1 MTINQLKYVLS
12 LYKYKNFTTAA
23 EKSLVSQPSLSM
35 QIQKLEKELDTKI
48 FDRSKKPIETTLI
61 GEKLIKQFQIIVS
74 ESLKVKDLIN
84 YQKNKI
90 IGNLNIGIS
99 STLESTILPIF
110 TKDLLEKFPEI
121 NIKYVSNK
129 SKFLYNSLN
138 NNELDFVIGIT
149 PLNDSNLFVRPLY
162 YEPILMVIPE
172 NFKNDESREIELSKI
187 NLKDILIPEKEN
199 EFRNTIDNVFLSET
213 YNEKFK
219 NNSLE
224 TLVNLSINGNGIA
237 FIPYLNFLNL
247 SEKHKDKVYKFKAPE
262 PAREISVVFKNN
274 NSKKHIF
281 EEVFLLLKNS
291 FKKIQSFTDVKIIDP
306 KF

>member
-149 PLNDSNLFVRPLY
+149 PLNDSNLVVRPLY

-274 NSKKHIF
+274 NSKKHIL

>member
-149 PLNDSNLFVRPLY
+149 PLNDSNLVVRPLY

-274 NSKKHIF
+274 NSKKHIL
-281 EEVFLLLKNS
+281 EEVFLLLKN
-291 FKKIQSFTDVKIIDP
+291 
-306 KF
+306 

>member
-121 NIKYVSNK
+121 NIKYTSNK

-149 PLNDSNLFVRPLY
+149 PLNDSNLAVRPLY

-172 NFKNDESREIELSKI
+172 NFKNDEAIEVELSKI
-187 NLKDILIPEKEN
+187 NSKDILIPEKEN
-199 EFRNTIDNVFLSET
+199 EFRNTIDNVFQSET

-247 SEKHKDKVYKFKAPE
+247 ADQHKDKVYKFKAPE

-274 NSKKHIF
+274 NLKKHIL

>member
-84 YQKNKI
+84 CQKNKI

-149 PLNDSNLFVRPLY
+149 PLNDSNLVVRPLY

-247 SEKHKDKVYKFKAPE
+247 TEKHKDKVYKFKAPE

-274 NSKKHIF
+274 NSKKHIL

>member
-1 MTINQLKYVLS
+1 MTINQLKYVLA
-12 LYKYKNFTTAA
+12 LYKHKNFTAA
-23 EKSLVSQPSLSM
+23 AHKSLVSQPSLSM
-35 QIQKLEKELDTKI
+35 QIQKLEKELNTKI
-48 FDRSKKPIETTLI
+48 FDRSKKPIETTEI

-74 ESLKVKDLIN
+74 ESLKVKELIN

-110 TKDLLEKFPEI
+110 TKNLLEKFPEI
-121 NIKYVSNK
+121 NFKYTTNN
-129 SKFLYNSLN
+129 SKFLYDSLN

-149 PLNDSNLFVRPLY
+149 PLNDSNLTVRPLY

-172 NFKNDESREIELSKI
+172 NFKNNEATEVELSKI
-187 NLKDILIPEKEN
+187 NSKDILIPEKEN
-199 EFRNTIDNVFLSET
+199 EFRNTIDNIFLSET

-247 SEKHKDKVYKFKAPE
+247 ADQHKDKVFKFKAPE
-262 PAREISVVFKNN
+262 PAREISVVFKNTN
-274 NSKKHIF
+274 LKKHIL

-291 FKKIQSFTDVKIIDP
+291 LKKIQSFTDVKIINT
-306 KF
+306 KI

>member
-35 QIQKLEKELDTKI
+35 QIQKLEKELNTKI
-48 FDRSKKPIETTLI
+48 FDRSKKPIETTEI

-110 TKDLLEKFPEI
+110 TKNLLEKFPEI
-121 NIKYVSNK
+121 NFKYTTNN
-129 SKFLYNSLN
+129 SKFLYDSLN

-149 PLNDSNLFVRPLY
+149 PLNDSNLTVRPLY

-172 NFKNDESREIELSKI
+172 NFKNDEATDVELSKI
-187 NLKDILIPEKEN
+187 NSKDILIPEKEN
-199 EFRNTIDNVFLSET
+199 EFRNTIDNIFLSET

-247 SEKHKDKVYKFKAPE
+247 ADQHKDKVYKFKAPE

-274 NSKKHIF
+274 NLKKHIL

-291 FKKIQSFTDVKIIDP
+291 LKKIQSFTDVKIVNTKI
-306 KF
+306 

>member
-1 MTINQLKYVLS
+1 MTINQLKYVLA
-12 LYKYKNFTTAA
+12 LYKHKNFTTAA

-35 QIQKLEKELDTKI
+35 QIQKLEKELNTKI
-48 FDRSKKPIETTLI
+48 FDRSKKPIETTEI

-99 STLESTILPIF
+99 STLESTILPLF
-110 TKDLLEKFPEI
+110 TGNLFTKFPEI
-121 NIKYVSNK
+121 NIKFISNK
-129 SKFLYNSLN
+129 SRFLYDSLK

-149 PLNDSNLFVRPLY
+149 PLNDTDLTVKPLY
-162 YEPILMVIPE
+162 YEPILIIIPE
-172 NFKNDESREIELSKI
+172 NIKDDNSTEIELSNVDSK
-187 NLKDILIPEKEN
+187 NILVPIKEN
-199 EFRNTIDNVFLSET
+199 EFRNTIENILPSDT

-224 TLVNLSINGNGIA
+224 TLVNLSFKGNGIA
-237 FIPYLNFLNL
+237 LIPYLNFLSL
-247 SEKHKDKVYKFKAPE
+247 RDQQKAKVYKFKAPE

-274 NSKKHIF
+274 NLKKHII
-281 EEVFLLLKNS
+281 EEVFLLIKNS
-291 FKKIQSFTDVKIIDP
+291 IKKIQSFNDVNIINPKI
-306 KF
+306 

>member
-1 MTINQLKYVLS
+1 MTINQLKYVLA
-12 LYKYKNFTTAA
+12 LYKHKNFTTAA

-35 QIQKLEKELDTKI
+35 QIQKLEKELNTKI
-48 FDRSKKPIETTLI
+48 FDRSKKPIETTEI

-99 STLESTILPIF
+99 STLESTILPLF
-110 TKDLLEKFPEI
+110 TGNLFTKFPEI
-121 NIKYVSNK
+121 NIKFISNK
-129 SKFLYNSLN
+129 SRFLYDSLK

-149 PLNDSNLFVRPLY
+149 PLNDTDLTVKPLY
-162 YEPILMVIPE
+162 YEPILIIIPE
-172 NFKNDESREIELSKI
+172 NIKDDNSTEIELSNVDSK
-187 NLKDILIPEKEN
+187 NILVPIKEN
-199 EFRNTIDNVFLSET
+199 EFRNTIDNILPSDT

-224 TLVNLSINGNGIA
+224 TLVNLSFKGNGIA
-237 FIPYLNFLNL
+237 LIPYLNFLNL
-247 SEKHKDKVYKFKAPE
+247 RDQQKAKVYKFKAPE

-274 NSKKHIF
+274 NLKKHII
-281 EEVFLLLKNS
+281 EEVFLLIKNS
-291 FKKIQSFTDVKIIDP
+291 IKKIQSFTDVNIINPKI
-306 KF
+306 

>member
-121 NIKYVSNK
+121 NIKYTSNK

-149 PLNDSNLFVRPLY
+149 PLNDSNLAVRPLY

-172 NFKNDESREIELSKI
+172 NFKNDEAIEVELSKI
-187 NLKDILIPEKEN
+187 NSKDILIPEKEN

-219 NNSLE
+219 NNSIE

-247 SEKHKDKVYKFKAPE
+247 ADQHKDKVYKFKAPE

-274 NSKKHIF
+274 NLKKHIL

>member
-35 QIQKLEKELDTKI
+35 QIQKLEKELNTKI
-48 FDRSKKPIETTLI
+48 FDRSKKPIETTEI

-121 NIKYVSNK
+121 NIKYTSNK

-149 PLNDSNLFVRPLY
+149 PLNDSNLAVRPLY

-172 NFKNDESREIELSKI
+172 NFKNDEATDVELSKI
-187 NLKDILIPEKEN
+187 NSKDILIPEKEN
-199 EFRNTIDNVFLSET
+199 EFRNTIDNIFLSET

-247 SEKHKDKVYKFKAPE
+247 ADQHKDKVYKFKAPE

-274 NSKKHIF
+274 NLKKHIL

-291 FKKIQSFTDVKIIDP
+291 LKKIQSFTDVKIVNTKI
-306 KF
+306 

>member
-35 QIQKLEKELDTKI
+35 QIQKLEKELNTKI
-48 FDRSKKPIETTLI
+48 FDRSKKPIETTEI

-121 NIKYVSNK
+121 NFKYTTNN
-129 SKFLYNSLN
+129 SKFLYDSLN

-149 PLNDSNLFVRPLY
+149 PLNDSNLTVRPLY

-172 NFKNDESREIELSKI
+172 NFKNDEATEVELSKI
-187 NLKDILIPEKEN
+187 NSKDILIPEKEN

-247 SEKHKDKVYKFKAPE
+247 ADQHKDKVYKFKAPE

-274 NSKKHIF
+274 NLKKHIL

-306 KF
+306 KI

>member
-1 MTINQLKYVLS
+1 MTINQLKYVLA
-12 LYKYKNFTTAA
+12 LYKYKNFTTSA

-35 QIQKLEKELDTKI
+35 QVQKLEKKLNTKI
-48 FDRSKKPIETTLI
+48 FDRSKKPIETTEI

-110 TKDLLEKFPEI
+110 TKNLLEKFPKI
-121 NIKYVSNK
+121 NFKYTTNN
-129 SKFLYNSLN
+129 SKFLYDSLN

-149 PLNDSNLFVRPLY
+149 PLNDSNLTVRPLY

-172 NFKNDESREIELSKI
+172 NFKNDEATDVELSKI
-187 NLKDILIPEKEN
+187 NSKDILIPEKEN
-199 EFRNTIDNVFLSET
+199 EFRNTIDNIFLSET

-247 SEKHKDKVYKFKAPE
+247 ADQHKDKVYKFKAPE

-274 NSKKHIF
+274 NLKKHIL

-291 FKKIQSFTDVKIIDP
+291 LKKIQSFTDVKIVNTKI
-306 KF
+306 

>member
-121 NIKYVSNK
+121 NIKYISNK

-149 PLNDSNLFVRPLY
+149 PLNDSNLAVRPLY

-172 NFKNDESREIELSKI
+172 NFKNDESREVELSKI
-187 NLKDILIPEKEN
+187 NSKDILIPEKEN
-199 EFRNTIDNVFLSET
+199 EFRNTIDNVLLSET

-219 NNSLE
+219 NNSIE

-247 SEKHKDKVYKFKAPE
+247 ADQHKDKVYKFKAPE

-274 NSKKHIF
+274 NLKKHIL

>member
-1 MTINQLKYVLS
+1 MTINQLKYVLA
-12 LYKYKNFTTAA
+12 LYKHKNFTTAA

-35 QIQKLEKELDTKI
+35 QIQKLEKELNTKI
-48 FDRSKKPIETTLI
+48 FDRSKKPIETTEI

-99 STLESTILPIF
+99 STLESTILPLF
-110 TKDLLEKFPEI
+110 TGNLFTKFPEI
-121 NIKYVSNK
+121 NIKFISNK
-129 SKFLYNSLN
+129 SRFLYDSLK

-149 PLNDSNLFVRPLY
+149 PLNDTDLTVKPLY
-162 YEPILMVIPE
+162 YEPILIIIPE
-172 NFKNDESREIELSKI
+172 NIKDDNSTEIELSNVDSK
-187 NLKDILIPEKEN
+187 NILVPIKEN
-199 EFRNTIDNVFLSET
+199 EFRNTIENILPSDT

-224 TLVNLSINGNGIA
+224 TLVNLSFKGNGIA
-237 FIPYLNFLNL
+237 LIPYLNFLSL
-247 SEKHKDKVYKFKAPE
+247 RDQQKAKVYKFKAPE

-274 NSKKHIF
+274 NLKKHII
-281 EEVFLLLKNS
+281 EEVFLLIKNS
-291 FKKIQSFTDVKIIDP
+291 IKKIQSFTDVNIINPKI
-306 KF
+306 

>member
-1 MTINQLKYVLS
+1 MTINQLKYVLA
-12 LYKYKNFTTAA
+12 LYKHKNFTTAA

-35 QIQKLEKELDTKI
+35 QIQKLEKELNTKI
-48 FDRSKKPIETTLI
+48 FDRSKKPIETTEI

-99 STLESTILPIF
+99 STLESTILPLFTSNLF
-110 TKDLLEKFPEI
+110 TKFPDI
-121 NIKYVSNK
+121 NIKFISNK
-129 SKFLYNSLN
+129 SRFLYDSLK

-149 PLNDSNLFVRPLY
+149 PLNDTDLTVKPLY
-162 YEPILMVIPE
+162 YEPILIIIPE
-172 NFKNDESREIELSKI
+172 NIKDDNSTEIELSNVDSK
-187 NLKDILIPEKEN
+187 NILVPIKEN
-199 EFRNTIDNVFLSET
+199 EFRNTIENILPSDT

-224 TLVNLSINGNGIA
+224 TLVNLSFKGNGIA
-237 FIPYLNFLNL
+237 LIPYLNFLSL
-247 SEKHKDKVYKFKAPE
+247 RDQQKAKVYKFKAPE

-274 NSKKHIF
+274 NLKKHII
-281 EEVFLLLKNS
+281 EEVFLLIKNS
-291 FKKIQSFTDVKIIDP
+291 IKKIQSFTDVNIINPKI
-306 KF
+306 

>member
-149 PLNDSNLFVRPLY
+149 PLNDSNLVVRPLY

-247 SEKHKDKVYKFKAPE
+247 SEKHKDKVYKFKVPE

-274 NSKKHIF
+274 NSKKHIL

>member
-149 PLNDSNLFVRPLY
+149 PLNDSNLVVRPLY

-247 SEKHKDKVYKFKAPE
+247 SEKHKDKVYKFKAHE

-274 NSKKHIF
+274 NSKKHIL

>member
-1 MTINQLKYVLS
+1 MTINQLKYVLA
-12 LYKYKNFTTAA
+12 LYKHKNFTAA
-23 EKSLVSQPSLSM
+23 AHKSLVSQPSLSM
-35 QIQKLEKELDTKI
+35 QIQKLEKELNTKI
-48 FDRSKKPIETTLI
+48 FDRSKKPIETTEI

-110 TKDLLEKFPEI
+110 TKNLLEKFPEI
-121 NIKYVSNK
+121 NFKYTTNN
-129 SKFLYNSLN
+129 SKFLYDSLN

-149 PLNDSNLFVRPLY
+149 PLNDSNLTVRPLY

-172 NFKNDESREIELSKI
+172 NFKNDEATDVELSKI
-187 NLKDILIPEKEN
+187 NSKDILIPEKEN
-199 EFRNTIDNVFLSET
+199 EFRNTIDNIFLSET

-247 SEKHKDKVYKFKAPE
+247 ADQHKDKVYKFKAPE

-274 NSKKHIF
+274 NLKKHIL

-291 FKKIQSFTDVKIIDP
+291 LKKIQSFTDVKIVNTKI
-306 KF
+306 

>member
-35 QIQKLEKELDTKI
+35 QIQKLEKELDAKI

-149 PLNDSNLFVRPLY
+149 PLNDSNLVVRPLY

-274 NSKKHIF
+274 NSKKHIL

>member
-121 NIKYVSNK
+121 NIKYTSNK

-149 PLNDSNLFVRPLY
+149 PLNDSNLAFRPLY

-172 NFKNDESREIELSKI
+172 NFKNDEAIEVELSKI
-187 NLKDILIPEKEN
+187 NSKDILIPEKEN
-199 EFRNTIDNVFLSET
+199 EFRNTIDNVFQSET

-247 SEKHKDKVYKFKAPE
+247 ADQHKDKVYKFKAPE

-274 NSKKHIF
+274 NLKKHIL

>member
-1 MTINQLKYVLS
+1 MTINQLKYVLA
-12 LYKYKNFTTAA
+12 LYKHKNFTTAA

-35 QIQKLEKELDTKI
+35 QIQKLEKELNTKI
-48 FDRSKKPIETTLI
+48 FDRSKKPIETTEI

-99 STLESTILPIF
+99 STLESTILPLF
-110 TKDLLEKFPEI
+110 TGNLFTKFPEI
-121 NIKYVSNK
+121 NIKFISNK
-129 SKFLYNSLN
+129 SRFLYDSLK

-149 PLNDSNLFVRPLY
+149 PLNDTDLTVKPLY
-162 YEPILMVIPE
+162 YEPILIIIPE
-172 NFKNDESREIELSKI
+172 NIKDDNSTEIELSNVDSK
-187 NLKDILIPEKEN
+187 NILVPIKEN
-199 EFRNTIDNVFLSET
+199 EFRNTIENILPSDT

-224 TLVNLSINGNGIA
+224 TLVNLSFKGNGIA
-237 FIPYLNFLNL
+237 LIPYLNFLSL
-247 SEKHKDKVYKFKAPE
+247 RDQQKAKVYKFKAPE

-274 NSKKHIF
+274 NLKKHII
-281 EEVFLLLKNS
+281 EEVFLLIKNS
-291 FKKIQSFTDVKIIDP
+291 IKKNQSFTDVNIINPKI
-306 KF
+306 

>member
-121 NIKYVSNK
+121 NIKYTSNK

-149 PLNDSNLFVRPLY
+149 PLNDSNLAVRPLY

-172 NFKNDESREIELSKI
+172 NFKNDEATDVELSKI
-187 NLKDILIPEKEN
+187 NSKDILIPEKEN
-199 EFRNTIDNVFLSET
+199 EFRNTIDNIFLSET

-247 SEKHKDKVYKFKAPE
+247 ADQHKDKVYKFKAPE

-274 NSKKHIF
+274 NLKKHIL

>member
-1 MTINQLKYVLS
+1 MTINQLKYVLA
-12 LYKYKNFTTAA
+12 LYKHKNFTAA
-23 EKSLVSQPSLSM
+23 AHKSLVSQPSLSM
-35 QIQKLEKELDTKI
+35 QIQKLEKELNTKI
-48 FDRSKKPIETTLI
+48 FDRSKKPIETTEI

-110 TKDLLEKFPEI
+110 TKNLLEKFPDI
-121 NIKYVSNK
+121 NFKYTTNN
-129 SKFLYNSLN
+129 SKFLYDSLN

-149 PLNDSNLFVRPLY
+149 PLNDSNLTVRPLY

-172 NFKNDESREIELSKI
+172 NFKNDEATDVELSKI
-187 NLKDILIPEKEN
+187 NSKDILIPEKEN
-199 EFRNTIDNVFLSET
+199 EFRNTIDNIFLSET

-247 SEKHKDKVYKFKAPE
+247 ADQHKDKVYKFKAPE

-274 NSKKHIF
+274 NLKKHIL

-291 FKKIQSFTDVKIIDP
+291 LKKIQSFTDVKIVNTKI
-306 KF
+306 

>member
-35 QIQKLEKELDTKI
+35 QIQKLEKEFDTKI

-149 PLNDSNLFVRPLY
+149 PLNDSNLVVRPLY

-274 NSKKHIF
+274 NSKKHIL